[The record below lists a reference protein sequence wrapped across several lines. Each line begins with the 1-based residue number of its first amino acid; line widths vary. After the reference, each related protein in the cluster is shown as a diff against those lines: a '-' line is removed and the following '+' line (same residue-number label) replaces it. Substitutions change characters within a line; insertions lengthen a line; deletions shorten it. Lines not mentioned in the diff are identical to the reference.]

1 MRLTTSV
8 SIWIGQLLVAAFIT
22 TATAAPPPLPAP
34 KMTFLDNG
42 EVKIGMDLS
51 LGGAVTYISSKTHP
65 ANIINSADLGRQIQM
80 SHYSG
85 PWPFEV
91 GDRKPRKEWAGLGW
105 NPIQTGDCFNNPSKV
120 LEHRNDGRELY
131 IKCIPMQ
138 WPLSNVPGDCVFE
151 TWTTLNGPVL
161 QMRYRSTNHRE
172 DTKNYGPC
180 PQELPAVYTI
190 SKLSR
195 LMSYTGEKPF
205 TGDALTHVTNNWRSG
220 WPWTRFLGTERWAAL
235 VNDKNWGLG
244 VFKEDGGEFHGGVYG
259 DGRSDDPKDG
269 STSYV
274 APIHRE
280 NFDHN
285 ITYEHRTTFVVGTL
299 EEIRSRCNAL
309 ASRTLPAWHFDRDRQ
324 HWTLRNGTDAGFP
337 LNKEWRIKVGA
348 AKPHL
353 ERDTQFWRAEAAP
366 TLVLKL
372 AHAGEIP
379 AIRVFWRRLDDA
391 NFDDKKSA
399 ILPLNPD
406 AKSHSYQLKLADSP
420 EYRGLI
426 TALAIETV
434 DQPPSGTELIL
445 QSIEL
450 QRPGR

>member
-1 MRLTTSV
+1 M
-8 SIWIGQLLVAAFIT
+8 
-22 TATAAPPPLPAP
+22 
-34 KMTFLDNG
+34 
-42 EVKIGMDLS
+42 
-51 LGGAVTYISSKTHP
+51 
-65 ANIINSADLGRQIQM
+65 
-80 SHYSG
+80 
-85 PWPFEV
+85 
-91 GDRKPRKEWAGLGW
+91 
-105 NPIQTGDCFNNPSKV
+105 
-120 LEHRNDGRELY
+120 
-131 IKCIPMQ
+131 
-138 WPLSNVPGDCVFE
+138 
-151 TWTTLNGPVL
+151 
-161 QMRYRSTNHRE
+161 
-172 DTKNYGPC
+172 
-180 PQELPAVYTI
+180 
-190 SKLSR
+190 
-195 LMSYTGEKPF
+195 
-205 TGDALTHVTNNWRSG
+205 
-220 WPWTRFLGTERWAAL
+220 
-235 VNDKNWGLG
+235 
-244 VFKEDGGEFHGGVYG
+244 
-259 DGRSDDPKDG
+259 
-269 STSYV
+269 
-274 APIHRE
+274 
-280 NFDHN
+280 
-285 ITYEHRTTFVVGTL
+285 
-299 EEIRSRCNAL
+299 

-434 DQPPSGTELIL
+434 DQPPSGTELII

-450 QRPGR
+450 QRSGK